1 MNTLIITN
9 NEKVNIMFMNIENV
23 EFYGNADQREILLKA
38 RDYIHMGA
46 RLIMHPMLG
55 RIKPHETPYKSI
67 FLEDVKG
74 KIDFQSVMII
84 EDSIAETQ
92 KFLNGNMQRKY
103 DETMLEDLQYI
114 DCLLIKNGVE
124 EYRR

>member
-9 NEKVNIMFMNIENV
+9 NEKVNIKFMNSENV
-23 EFYGNADQREILLKA
+23 EFCDGADQMEILLRA
-38 RDYIHMGA
+38 RDRIHMGA
-46 RLIMHPMLG
+46 RLIMHPMPG

-67 FLEDVKG
+67 FLENIKG

-84 EDSIAETQ
+84 EDSIAETR
-92 KFLNGNMQRKY
+92 KFLNGNTRIKY
-103 DETMLEDLQYI
+103 DDALLDDLQYI
-114 DCLLIKNGVE
+114 DSLLLENGIE